1 LPTSL
6 PFLAFE
12 DVSYRVNQRF
22 ILKSVSFALEQGETL
37 VLLGRSG
44 SGKTTALRLVNRL
57 LDPAAGRI
65 FLEGSDIA
73 ALDPILLRRRIGYVI
88 QDVGL
93 LPHWTIAKNVG
104 LVPRLE
110 GWPPAQVEERVSEL
124 LKQVGLAPEE
134 YGSRYPH
141 QLSGGQRQRAGVARA
156 LANRSKLML
165 FDEPFGALDPITRH
179 ELQQQF
185 LDLRERLGIASL
197 FVTHDVAEAM
207 QLGTRIGL
215 IEEGELHELMTPDEF
230 RKSERPVVRQF
241 LNTLPP
247 SSEPQSSRTAS

>member
-1 LPTSL
+1 MAYGAAI
-6 PFLAFE
+6 PFLTFE
-12 DVSYRVNQRF
+12 DVSYRMNGRLVLQG
-22 ILKSVSFALEQGETL
+22 VSFALEQGETL

-57 LDPAAGRI
+57 LPPASGKI
-65 FLEGSDIA
+65 FLEGQDIA
-73 ALDPILLRRRIGYVI
+73 TLDPIALRRRIGYVI

-110 GWPPAQVEERVSEL
+110 GWPAAQVEERVNEL
-124 LKQVGLAPEE
+124 LRQVDLPPEE
-134 YGSRYPH
+134 YGLRYPH

-156 LANRSKLML
+156 LANRSKLLL

-179 ELQQQF
+179 ELQRQF
-185 LDLRERLGIASL
+185 LDLRDRLGIASL
-197 FVTHDVAEAM
+197 FVTHDVSEAL

-215 IEEGELHELMTPDEF
+215 IEDGKLGELMTPDEF
-230 RKSERPVVRQF
+230 LKSEQVEARRF
-241 LNTLPP
+241 LDTLPVSP
-247 SSEPQSSRTAS
+247 RRPE